1 MSKSSSLSQNI
12 QVMVNCPNC
21 GILNSEGAKF
31 CAECGTSLYKTCSNC
46 KQKNSPQAKYCTECG
61 TSLKS
66 EGKPKTVSPIRPVE
80 ATPMRPAERRQL
92 TVMFCD
98 LVGSTA
104 LSEELDPEE
113 LRELIQKYQ
122 ETCAEVVL
130 KYEGHIAQYLGD
142 GILVYFGYPIAHEDD
157 AGRALRAALGIIQ
170 AIATLKLGCIAN
182 RCLQLSVRLGI
193 HTGLVVVGEVG
204 AGNKREELAIGQTPN
219 LAARLQGFAQPSTA
233 VVSPTTYR
241 LVQGIFEFQSLGQ
254 HSLKGI
260 STPVEIYQVL
270 QEASSCKR
278 QKVAESSWTPYVGRE
293 AELEQLQGIWERVKS
308 GRGEV
313 VLLMAEAGLG
323 KSRLVQA
330 FRERIANDTYTLR
343 EVFCSPYYQNTPF
356 HPIIE
361 LIAERVLKLTREDS
375 PEEQLDKL
383 EQFLDSHQIPRQEAV
398 PLFAQLL
405 SLSVDQQDYPTLNLS
420 PQATKQKLLEVM
432 LAMIHKSASQQPLLV
447 LVEDLHWIDP
457 STLELADRLIRE
469 ETNYPILRIYTMRP
483 GFQSHWLRLPHVT
496 QINLNHLPANQIEQ
510 IIHGVTGGKRLPFAV
525 SKLIVEKS
533 DGIPLF
539 IEEMTKMVIE
549 SGPFEETSD
558 SYELTGPLPTL
569 SIPDTLKGL
578 LMERLDRLDGAKE
591 VAQLGATIGREFS
604 YELLRSLALYE
615 EPSPTL
621 TNGRQALPAIALDQA
636 SIIRGLEKL
645 VETRLLFVNGELPKA
660 TYSFKNVL
668 IQDAA
673 YESLLRSTRAQYHRR
688 IARVLEAEFPIVAG
702 REPELLAYHYTKA
715 GLPFSA
721 INYWQKAGE
730 KAFLASANEEAIAH
744 LKSGLDLIDTLK
756 AEQGR
761 TISLLGGASSVDFL
775 KQELDLQTTL
785 GKALIA
791 TKGYASLEV
800 EQIYKRSR
808 EICQELGTTPQ
819 LFSVFWGLWG
829 YHAARC
835 EHKIALDFGSRLM
848 GLARRHNDPI
858 LEMEARFTLGFAL
871 FYLGRLQAAH
881 EHWKTSYE
889 LYQKTNRTCQTR
901 LTGQDVGVA
910 SLSYMSLSAWL
921 LGQSEASVQYSEDA
935 IHLALELSHPYSTG
949 FALCMKAM
957 FHQLRQEPEAVEQQA
972 EAAIALA
979 SEQRFEFW
987 LATGVIMQGW
997 ALVELGQTDL
1007 GINQLRRGI
1016 AAHAATGAKIS
1027 WTYFLGLL
1035 AQAHAKAGQLEAGL
1049 AVLKEAL
1056 STVER
1061 TGERFWEA
1069 ELFRLRGELMYTKGG
1084 GGQSLHPEQVAML
1097 VAQSQASAPHS
1108 QSVEYYL
1115 NKAIEIAHAQGGKLL
1130 ELRAAISLAQ
1140 MWHQQGNLKLAQH
1153 LLARVYSQWPQGIES
1168 IDSTDVKLLLAIK

>member
-1 MSKSSSLSQNI
+1 MSKTSSLSQNI
-12 QVMVNCPNC
+12 QVMMNCPNC
-21 GILNSEGAKF
+21 GILNSEGANY
-31 CAECGTSLYKTCSNC
+31 CMECGTSLSKVCSHC
-46 KQKNSPQAKYCTECG
+46 HHKNSPQAKYCTECG
-61 TSLKS
+61 TSLKNESQPSALTPITPS
-66 EGKPKTVSPIRPVE
+66 EPTPI
-80 ATPMRPAERRQL
+80 RPAERRQL

-122 ETCAEVVL
+122 ETCANIVL
-130 KYEGHIAQYLGD
+130 QYEGYIAQYLGD
-142 GILVYFGYPIAHEDD
+142 GILIYFGYPIAHEDD
-157 AGRALRAALGIIQ
+157 AGRAMRAALGIIK
-170 AIATLKLGCIAN
+170 AIAGLKPGCIAN

-204 AGNKREELAIGQTPN
+204 AGNKREQLAIGQTPN
-219 LAARLQGFAQPSTA
+219 IAARLQGFAQPNTA
-233 VVSPTTYR
+233 AVSPTTQR

-254 HSLKGI
+254 HSLKGV

-270 QEASSCKR
+270 QETSSCKR
-278 QKVAESSWTPYVGRE
+278 QKVAQSSWTPYVGRE
-293 AELEQLQGIWERVKS
+293 AELEQFQAIWERVKS

-313 VLLMAEAGLG
+313 VLLMAEAGFG

-330 FRERIANDTYTLR
+330 FRERIANDAYTLR

-375 PEEQLDKL
+375 PQQQLAKL
-383 EQFLDSHQIPRQEAV
+383 EQFLDTHQISRQEAV
-398 PLFAQLL
+398 PLFGQLL
-405 SLSVDQQDYPTLNLS
+405 SIPIDEQRYRPLNLS

-432 LAMIHKSASQQPLLV
+432 LAMIHKAASQQPLLV
-447 LVEDLHWIDP
+447 IVEDLHWIDP

-483 GFQSHWLRLPHVT
+483 GFQSHWLRLPHVS

-510 IIHGVTGGKRLPFAV
+510 IIHGVTGGKRLPYAV

-539 IEEMTKMVIE
+539 IEEMTKMVVE
-549 SGPFEETSD
+549 SGPFKETED
-558 SYELTGPLPTL
+558 TYELTGPLPTL

-591 VAQLGATIGREFS
+591 VAQLGASIGREFS
-604 YELLRSLALYE
+604 YELLRAIAIGSEDLNTK
-615 EPSPTL
+615 EPS
-621 TNGRQALPAIALDQA
+621 RPAPVTINLNES

-660 TYSFKNVL
+660 VYSFKNVL

-673 YESLLRSTRAQYHRR
+673 YDSLLKSTRAQYHRR
-688 IARVLEAEFPIVAG
+688 IARVLEAEFPLVTS

-715 GLPFSA
+715 GLSFCA
-721 INYWQKAGE
+721 IDYWQKAGE
-730 KAFLASANEEAIAH
+730 KAFLGSANAEAIAH
-744 LKSGLDLIDTLK
+744 LRSGLDLIQSQK

-761 TISLLGGASSVDFL
+761 TISLLGGSSSIDLL

-819 LFSVFWGLWG
+819 LFSVLWGLWG

-835 EHKIALDFGSRLM
+835 EHHIALDFASRLM

-881 EHWKTSYE
+881 EHWKVSYE
-889 LYQKTNRTCQTR
+889 LYQKTNRTCQTC

-921 LGQSEASVQYSEDA
+921 LGHTADSLEYSEEA

-949 FALCMKAM
+949 FALSMKAM
-957 FHQLRQEPEAVEQQA
+957 FHQLRQEPEAVKHQA

-979 SEQRFEFW
+979 TEQRFEFW
-987 LATGVIMQGW
+987 LATGIIMQGW
-997 ALVELGQTDL
+997 ALVELEKTDL

-1035 AQAHAKAGQLEAGL
+1035 ATAHAKAGQLEAGL
-1049 AVLKEAL
+1049 AVLTEAL

-1069 ELFRLRGELMYTKGG
+1069 ELFRLRGELMYAKAG
-1084 GGQSLHPEQVAML
+1084 GGQNLNPEQVAML
-1097 VAQSQASAPHS
+1097 VAQSQVSSPHS

-1115 NKAIEIAHAQGGKLL
+1115 NKASEIAHAQGGKLL
-1130 ELRAAISLAQ
+1130 ELRATVSLARI
-1140 MWHQQGNLKLAQH
+1140 WSKQGNSKLAQH
-1153 LLARVYSQWPQGIES
+1153 LLAKVYSQWPQGSQTVNVEEI
-1168 IDSTDVKLLLAIK
+1168 KLLLAVE

>member
-1 MSKSSSLSQNI
+1 MSKTSSLSQNI

-31 CAECGTSLYKTCSNC
+31 CAECGTSLYKVCSHC

-61 TSLKS
+61 TALNQDSQPS
-66 EGKPKTVSPIRPVE
+66 EENHYRPVD
-80 ATPMRPAERRQL
+80 PKPFRPAERRQL

-113 LRELIQKYQ
+113 LRELIQNYQ

-157 AGRALRAALGIIQ
+157 AGRAVRAASGIIQ
-170 AIATLKLGCIAN
+170 AIAALKISCIGN

-219 LAARLQGFAQPSTA
+219 LAARLQGFAQPNTV
-233 VVSPTTYR
+233 VVSPTTHR
-241 LVQGIFEFQSLGQ
+241 LVQGIFEFHSLGQ
-254 HSLKGI
+254 HSLKGV
-260 STPVEIYQVL
+260 SNPVDIYQVL
-270 QEASSCKR
+270 QESSSCKR
-278 QKVAESSWTPYVGRE
+278 QKVAESSWIPYVGRE
-293 AELEQLQGIWERVKS
+293 AELEQLTTIWERVKS

-330 FRERIANDTYTLR
+330 FRERIADDIYTLQQ
-343 EVFCSPYYQNTPF
+343 VFCSPYYQNTPF

-361 LIAERVLKLTREDS
+361 LLAERVLKLTREDTS
-375 PEEQLDKL
+375 AEQLTKL
-383 EQFLDSHQIPRQEAV
+383 EQFLDSHQIPRLEAV

-405 SLSVDQQDYPTLNLS
+405 SIAIDEERYPPLNLS
-420 PQATKQKLLEVM
+420 RAATKQKLLEVL
-432 LAMIHKSASQQPLLV
+432 LAMIHKIASQQPLLV
-447 LVEDLHWIDP
+447 VVEDLHWIDP

-469 ETNYPILRIYTMRP
+469 ETDYPILRIYTMRP
-483 GFQSHWLRLPHVT
+483 GFQSQWLRLPHVS
-496 QINLNHLPANQIEQ
+496 QINLNHLPADQIEQ

-525 SKLIVEKS
+525 SKLIIEKS

-549 SGPFEETSD
+549 SGPFQETDD

-578 LMERLDRLDGAKE
+578 LMERLDRLDGARE

-604 YELLRSLALYE
+604 YELLRSLALYQ
-615 EPSPTL
+615 EPKL
-621 TNGRQALPAIALDQA
+621 IQANGRQMLPAIAINESRILQ
-636 SIIRGLEKL
+636 GLEKL
-645 VETRLLFVNGELPKA
+645 VETRLLFVDGELPKS

-673 YESLLRSTRAQYHRR
+673 YESLLRSTRVQYHRR
-688 IARVLEAEFPIVAG
+688 IARVLEAEFPSLAE

-715 GLPFSA
+715 GLSFCA

-744 LKSGLDLIDTLK
+744 LQTGLDLIDSLK

-761 TISLLGGASSVDFL
+761 TISLLGGASSLEIL

-791 TKGYASLEV
+791 TKGYAAIKV

-819 LFSVFWGLWG
+819 LFSVLWGLWG

-881 EHWKTSYE
+881 EHWKESFA
-889 LYQKTNRTCQTR
+889 LYQKTNRTCQTC

-910 SLSYMSLSAWL
+910 SLSYLSLSAWL
-921 LGQSEASVQYSEDA
+921 LGKSEDSLKYSEDA
-935 IHLALELSHPYSTG
+935 INLALELSHPYSIG

-957 FHQLRQEPEAVEQQA
+957 FHQLRQEPEAVQQQA
-972 EAAIALA
+972 EAAITLA

-987 LATGVIMQGW
+987 LATGIIMQGW
-997 ALVELGQTDL
+997 ALVELGKTDL

-1035 AQAHAKAGQLEAGL
+1035 AQAHAKAGQFEAGL

-1056 STVER
+1056 STVEK

-1069 ELFRLRGELMYTKGG
+1069 ELFRLRGELMYAKGG
-1084 GGQSLHPEQVAML
+1084 GGQNLRPEQVAML

-1108 QSVEYYL
+1108 QSVEYYF
-1115 NKAIEIAHAQGGKLL
+1115 NKAIEIAHGQGGRLL
-1130 ELRAAISLAQ
+1130 ELRAAISLAR
-1140 MWHQQGNLKLAQH
+1140 MWTQQGNTKLAQH
-1153 LLARVYSQWPQGIES
+1153 LLGKVYRQWPQEIEN
-1168 IDSTDVKLLLAIK
+1168 IDSIEAQLLLAVE